1 MKQRENRAMLAADS
15 KQNIP
20 NELGFLAPIIVDDLV
35 RVGRHNDGGYI
46 IPRAAL
52 KETEVLLSLGVNEDW
67 SFDADF
73 LRINPKAIV
82 HAYDPT
88 ISDRYFKKQ
97 IIKRFIYLCCAKS
110 SFKDCYRSVRLRSSY
125 KRFFNGPARHYEERV
140 HNRIDTVED
149 ATFESMFRRTESE
162 KSFVKMDIE
171 GSEYRVID
179 DLVKYSTRVI
189 GIMIEFHDTEP
200 LRAVFCTAVK
210 KLQEH
215 YDIVHIHGNNY
226 APVGFD
232 GFPEVVEITFL
243 RKGFYGSVTAKR
255 RVLPLEKLDE
265 PNDPKRAD
273 YVLRFT

>member
-1 MKQRENRAMLAADS
+1 MLAATDR
-15 KQNIP
+15 KQHIP
-20 NELGFLAPIIVDDLV
+20 NELRFLAPIIVDDLV
-35 RVGRHNDGGYI
+35 RVGGHNDGGYI

-88 ISDRYFKKQ
+88 ISDRHFKKQ

-110 SFKDCYRSVRLRSSY
+110 SIKDVIAAVRLRSSY
-125 KRFFNGPARHYEERV
+125 KRFFNGLARHYEERV
-140 HNRIDTVED
+140 HNRIDTAKD
-149 ATFESMFRRTESE
+149 ATFESMFRRAENK

-179 DLVKYSTRVI
+179 ALVKYSSRVI
-189 GIMIEFHDTEP
+189 GIVIEFHDTEP

-215 YDIVHIHGNNY
+215 YDIVHIHGNNW

-243 RKGFYGSVTAKR
+243 RKGFHGTVGAKR
-255 RVLPLEKLDE
+255 RILPLEKLDE

-273 YVLRFT
+273 YALRFT